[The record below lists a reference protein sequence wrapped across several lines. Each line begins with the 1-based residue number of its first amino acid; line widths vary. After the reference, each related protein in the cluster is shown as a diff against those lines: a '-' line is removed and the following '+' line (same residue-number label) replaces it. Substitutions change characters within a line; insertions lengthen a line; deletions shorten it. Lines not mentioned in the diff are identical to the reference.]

1 MFERQKIKGNMDSED
16 PIYIVLE
23 GNKDSLG
30 NWVRGHFVMILQRI
44 TAFCFYLERS
54 DEVKF
59 VMNYSVQ

>member
-1 MFERQKIKGNMDSED
+1 MDSED

-30 NWVRGHFVMILQRI
+30 NWVRGHFVMIQQRI
-44 TAFCFYLERS
+44 TAFCFYLESS

-59 VMNYSVQ
+59 VMNYSVQQKKFQGR